1 MTDPLIYG
9 DYEMALDRIESGG
22 SAEDPRLYANMGS
35 FAEIRPT
42 FDRILESYNVENKAM
57 NLVLFEQALEHLT
70 RVLRVLKQP
79 RGNLLLI
86 GVGGSGKQSVTR
98 LSAFT
103 AGYSTFEIT
112 LSRGYGEADF
122 REELKELY
130 KALVNGP
137 TVFLFTDAHV
147 VEEGVLEIIN
157 NM

>member
-1 MTDPLIYG
+1 
-9 DYEMALDRIESGG
+9 
-22 SAEDPRLYANMGS
+22 
-35 FAEIRPT
+35 
-42 FDRILESYNVENKAM
+42 M

-130 KALVNGP
+130 KALVKGP

-147 VEEGVLEIIN
+147 VEEGFLEIIN
-157 NM
+157 NMLTTGMVP